1 VIGRK
6 NWLFSGSPEGA
17 AASCVVYSLFES
29 AKANSLNPFG
39 YMKMVLLDFEANGH
53 SDELGKS
60 STLDGF
66 QTESQRTRGL
76 PPQELTVTVL

>member
-17 AASCVVYSLFES
+17 AASCVVYSLFET

-39 YMKMVLLDFEANGH
+39 YMKMVLLGVGRQWARNR
-53 SDELGKS
+53 LGQISCLGLFPRKKS
-60 STLDGF
+60 ENLGVY
-66 QTESQRTRGL
+66 R
-76 PPQELTVTVL
+76 PKN